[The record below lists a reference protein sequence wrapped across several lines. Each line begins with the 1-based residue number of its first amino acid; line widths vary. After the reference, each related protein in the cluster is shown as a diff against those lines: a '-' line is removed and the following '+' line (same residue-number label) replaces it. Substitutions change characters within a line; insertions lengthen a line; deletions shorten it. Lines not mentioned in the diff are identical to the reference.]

1 MIDTRAEAHEKAKKF
16 SPSMSRQIMAELL
29 SNLKTGS
36 ELAEDLGADVVSV
49 RARLSDLKKK
59 KQIYIVGQRKNKKG
73 NNEDVYRRVDT
84 MDEDWYDNVVI

>member
-16 SPSMSRQIMAELL
+16 APNMSKQIMAELL
-29 SNLKTGS
+29 RNLKTGS